1 MSNSENL
8 CNKGECV
15 QYCQL
20 IGHTLGSNIDVA
32 GSENFYDENIECT
45 FGEQL
50 SDEYRKAVALS
61 LGERLF
67 GGVDK
72 DQRLTR
78 AKDNAVSKVVDSY
91 VFGETNS
98 TVEVATTQLDCDIL
112 YYATDCVADIIL
124 SRGASSEPD
133 NGLGKEI
140 QKRLVKNEAAVHEG
154 LRTLWGRYALAT
166 SVGRPVTDL
175 EIGLCLADIGE
186 LLAEHDKYKAEA
198 LGEEHSHLPLRAQTE
213 HDATTL
219 KRDHLLFDDQAKQ
232 IITRLCSNVAIGQ
245 PTLIIGEK
253 GIAKTEMARYVA
265 NIFAGDKGAR
275 FISGN
280 GGMMKEDYTGE
291 TAVVAEEGV
300 SVTKY
305 QEGILMDCAEHG
317 WPLVIDEVNLIDPAI
332 IMSIQDMLLKKPG
345 DRVSTRESNGRTI
358 VIKHGFTVIATANE
372 ANYRYKSRTALDPAF
387 RDRFDVVTVRYPDD
401 DAKIIVDKPDTNI
414 RLAHASAVGGSYL
427 YKTALSDKDLQW
439 VATVAHA
446 SQQLYSKPSSA
457 LVASSFNFGDK
468 KYVFESPREGQ
479 PVIEECITPRRMG
492 DIIKQYVKSNDP
504 YRNNIRDMVMDH
516 IGAMQNIADR
526 RIMFDVLHLLR
537 SGDGA
542 WNDAQ
547 VKAKLKIS

>member
-1 MSNSENL
+1 MSNSGNL

-20 IGHTLGSNIDVA
+20 IGHTLGRPIDGA
-32 GSENFYDENIECT
+32 SSENFYDGNLKCSV
-45 FGEQL
+45 GQQL

-72 DQRLTR
+72 DQRFTR
-78 AKDNAVSKVVDSY
+78 AKDEAVSKTVGSY
-91 VFGETNS
+91 VLGETNH
-98 TVEVATTQLDCDIL
+98 TVEVAATPSDTDIL

-124 SRGASSEPD
+124 SRSVSSETD
-133 NGLGKEI
+133 NGLSKEI
-140 QKRLVKNEAAVHEG
+140 QKRLVKNEVAIHQGYRA
-154 LRTLWGRYALAT
+154 LWGRYALAT
-166 SVGRPVTDL
+166 SVGRPITDL
-175 EIGLCLADIGE
+175 EIVLCLSNIRE
-186 LLAEHDKYKAEA
+186 LEAEDDKYKSEA
-198 LGEEHSHLPLRAQTE
+198 LGEEHKLLPLRAQTE

-219 KRDHLLFDDQAKQ
+219 KRDRLLFDDHTNK
-232 IITRLCSNVAIGQ
+232 IITRLCSNVAFGQ
-245 PTLIIGEK
+245 PTLIVGEK

-265 NIFAGDKGAR
+265 NIFAGDKEAR

-291 TAVVAEEGV
+291 TAVVVEEGA

-305 QEGILMDCAEHG
+305 QEGIIMDCAEHG
-317 WPLVIDEVNLIDPAI
+317 WPLVIDEINLIDPAI

-358 VIKHGFTVIATANE
+358 VIKPGFTVIATANE

-387 RDRFDVVTVRYPDD
+387 RDRFDVVTVGYPDD
-401 DAKIIVDKPDTNI
+401 DVKIIVGNPKTNI
-414 RLAHASAVGGSYL
+414 RLARANAIGGSYL
-427 YKTALSDKDLQW
+427 YRTALSDKDLEW

-457 LVASSFNFGDK
+457 LAAATFNFGDK
-468 KYVFESPREGQ
+468 KYVFASPREGQ

-504 YRNNIRDMVMDH
+504 FRNDIKDMVMEN
-516 IGAMQNIADR
+516 IGAMQNITDF
-526 RIMFDVLHLLR
+526 RIFFDFIELL
-537 SGDGA
+537 S
-542 WNDAQ
+542 
-547 VKAKLKIS
+547 S